1 MRTVV
6 VKDTKIPKDEL
17 LAMLD
22 DYSDFME
29 EHTGIKP
36 VFWVE
41 QRDFSSVPTKVD
53 DDGDMKPTNDYLR
66 ALSKDVESRYGE
78 AGTDN
83 VVMLVHE
90 DNFLYRGI
98 WGQNWSFSLGSY
110 SLQLCRWDRDN
121 VVNSFNTFF
130 HEGGPGHS
138 ADAVLKKELNLNL
151 HKIIEDWIMKEG
163 KEVDK
168 QYIEK
173 LRNAWVKK
181 NINKYNRTKTIPT
194 QFNWDRDYIH
204 GALPSVQYMGGAGY
218 TLSDNNLSLLKVAA
232 PYLKKAYK
240 VREDRHLKKIGLM
253 EQIVKIVSTL
263 ISLLQK
269 KK

>member
-90 DNFLYRGI
+90 DNFLYKGI
-98 WGQNWSFSLGSY
+98 WGKNWSFSLGSY

-121 VVNSFNTFF
+121 VVNSFGTLY
-130 HEGGPGHS
+130 HEQSHS
-138 ADAVLKKELNLNL
+138 FDAVVKKETG
-151 HKIIEDWIMKEG
+151 ID
-163 KEVDK
+163 
-168 QYIEK
+168 
-173 LRNAWVKK
+173 
-181 NINKYNRTKTIPT
+181 INKTLG
-194 QFNWDRDYIH
+194 FDWDRQVHGKDGWDYI
-204 GALPSVQYMGGAGY
+204 GRISGRENTKALKQV
-218 TLSDNNLSLLKVAA
+218 A

-240 VREDRHLKKIGLM
+240 VREERHMKKIGLM

>member
-53 DDGDMKPTNDYLR
+53 DDGDMKPTNDYLK

-121 VVNSFNTFF
+121 VVNSFGTLY
-130 HEGGPGHS
+130 HEQSHS
-138 ADAVLKKELNLNL
+138 FDAVVKKETG
-151 HKIIEDWIMKEG
+151 ID
-163 KEVDK
+163 
-168 QYIEK
+168 
-173 LRNAWVKK
+173 
-181 NINKYNRTKTIPT
+181 INKTLG
-194 QFNWDRDYIH
+194 FDWDRQVHGKDGWDYI
-204 GALPSVQYMGGAGY
+204 GRISGRENTKALKQV
-218 TLSDNNLSLLKVAA
+218 A

-240 VREDRHLKKIGLM
+240 VREERHMKKIGLM